1 VSVHVKPG
9 QVWQHKNMGSRWE
22 VLHLPEMDNG
32 KKWWPLQ
39 RVEMSGSKTVPEWL
53 LLDDYVLVKEA
64 P

>member
-1 VSVHVKPG
+1 
-9 QVWQHKNMGSRWE
+9 
-22 VLHLPEMDNG
+22 MDNG